1 MSTKGEGAE
10 KKQVLKADSGVPPP
24 KEKAVHEE
32 QAPKTNVDVP
42 SSTTDEKSKHED
54 EISVSLHSYRF
65 MDTPVYIQ
73 LIKMKGSFYV
83 WVGSQP
89 PQMANLS
96 ISMISSMD
104 PVPSATT
111 ILGQDDGTRSSLAQR
126 LAKRTKM
133 VALVSYNL
141 PPERDYLERF
151 VLGKLTELL
160 PKK

>member
-1 MSTKGEGAE
+1 MSTKGEGGE
-10 KKQVLKADSGVPPP
+10 EKQVPKADLGVPSP
-24 KEKAVHEE
+24 KEDGTQEK
-32 QAPKTNVDVP
+32 QAPKVEVDA
-42 SSTTDEKSKHED
+42 SSSATDEKSKDEED
-54 EISVSLHSYRF
+54 ISVSLHSYRF

-96 ISMISSMD
+96 ISVLSSMD

-111 ILGQDDGTRSSLAQR
+111 ILGEDDGTRSSLAQR